1 MKWHTDFVATWTIRS
16 VLDRVKTKG
25 RNCHMTIEAHL
36 ATLEKKHFALEE
48 ELHAAV
54 TRPSSE
60 DQTIAEI
67 KRRKLRIKDEIERL
81 RSAH

>member
-1 MKWHTDFVATWTIRS
+1 
-16 VLDRVKTKG
+16 
-25 RNCHMTIEAHL
+25 MTIEAHL

-54 TRPSSE
+54 IRPSSE
-60 DQTIAEI
+60 DQTIADI

-81 RSAH
+81 RSSAH

>member
-1 MKWHTDFVATWTIRS
+1 
-16 VLDRVKTKG
+16 
-25 RNCHMTIEAHL
+25 MTIEAHL
-36 ATLEKKHFALEE
+36 ATLEKKHVALEE

-54 TRPSSE
+54 NRPSAE

-81 RSAH
+81 RTSSH

>member
-1 MKWHTDFVATWTIRS
+1 
-16 VLDRVKTKG
+16 
-25 RNCHMTIEAHL
+25 MTIEAHL

-60 DQTIAEI
+60 DQTIADI

-81 RSAH
+81 RSSTH